1 MNAGGL
7 QRVMTLSVAFAV
19 ALALLAIAAAF
30 AYVRFTETPSNA
42 RNWSPDQRVPPY
54 AIFGGDSVTI
64 HHVRNFSYRTAT
76 DYDERR
82 ETRTYDLKRLDKAWY
97 LVERFG
103 AEPVTAPAIAHTFLT
118 FGFGDEYVAVS
129 IEIRKEEGERFS
141 PLKGLLRQYELMYVI
156 ADERDV
162 IGLRTNVRRDP
173 VYMYPV
179 VATPEQLR
187 TLFVGMLERANEIAK
202 KPEFYN
208 TLTNNCT
215 TSIVDHVNMIAPL
228 IPFSYKTVLPAFSD
242 RLAYDLGLI
251 PNDQPFDALRAAHRI
266 DRKMQQHPIDE
277 HFSRAIRG
285 MPPANAQ
292 GDP

>member
-1 MNAGGL
+1 MIFPM
-7 QRVMTLSVAFAV
+7 QFAPLTV
-19 ALALLAIAAAF
+19 ALLLAFLVALAIAAAF
-30 AYVRFTETPSNA
+30 LYVRVTETPSNA
-42 RNWSPDQRVPPY
+42 RPWSPDQRVLPY
-54 AIFGGDSVTI
+54 AVFGGRSVTI
-64 HHVRNFSYRTAT
+64 HHIRNFVYRTTT

-82 ETRTYDLKRLDKAWY
+82 ETRTYDLDRLDKAWY

-103 AEPVTAPAIAHTFLT
+103 AEPITVPAIAHTFLT
-118 FGFGDEYVAVS
+118 FGFGDEYLAVS

-215 TSIVDHVNMIAPL
+215 TSIVDHVNTIAPL

-251 PNDQPFDALRAAHRI
+251 PNDQPFNALRAAHRI

-277 HFSRAIRG
+277 RFSDAIRSQL
-285 MPPANAQ
+285 PERT
-292 GDP
+292 